1 MRQKVNLLLAIVVLV
16 GASGCSSLMESTRKM
31 ISDGESKQSIKRV
44 QKKSKWVSQTQY
56 DDLLAKYKN
65 VSEKYDKLKETK
77 VNDNRGFSQSDE
89 MAKELSVNS
98 STDTVDVF
106 GKNGIAREV
115 ENTLNSISSSTVDVG
130 RELKTYKK
138 AVALRDNGKS
148 DESLKIFQFLER
160 SNNKQIKVR
169 SRIQIGQ
176 IYLEKKQ
183 FDLALQVFEKVIT
196 ENAFS
201 GKVLV
206 ALSGAVDS
214 CAGLDL
220 TDKKLRYQSM
230 LTDFFSYKS

>member
-1 MRQKVNLLLAIVVLV
+1 
-16 GASGCSSLMESTRKM
+16 MESSRKM
-31 ISDGESKQSIKRV
+31 ISDDEAKQNKSRV
-44 QKKSKWVSQTQY
+44 TKKSKWVSQVQY

-65 VSEKYDKLKETK
+65 ISEKYDKLKETK
-77 VNDNRGFSQSDE
+77 IDRNTGFSQADE
-89 MAKELSVNS
+89 MTNDLSSNAS
-98 STDTVDVF
+98 ADTVDVF

-115 ENTLNSISSSTVDVG
+115 ENTLNNVSSSTVDVG

-138 AVALRDNGKS
+138 AVALRENGKA

-160 SNNKQIKVR
+160 SSNKQIKVR
-169 SRIQIGQ
+169 SRVQIGQ
-176 IYLEKKQ
+176 IYLDKKQ

-206 ALSGAVDS
+206 ALTGAVDS
-214 CAGLDL
+214 CAGLNL

-230 LTDFFSYKS
+230 LTDFFGYKS

>member
-1 MRQKVNLLLAIVVLV
+1 MKLRVNFLMAAVVFI
-16 GASGCSSLMESTRKM
+16 ATSGCSSLMESSRKM
-31 ISDGESKQSIKRV
+31 ISDDESKQSNKRV
-44 QKKSKWVSQTQY
+44 QKKSKWVSQAQY
-56 DDLLAKYKN
+56 DELLAKYKN

-77 VNDNRGFSQSDE
+77 IDNNPGFNQSDE
-89 MAKELSVNS
+89 MAKELSGNYS
-98 STDTVDVF
+98 ETVDVF

-115 ENTLNSISSSTVDVG
+115 ENKLNNVSDSTVDVD

-138 AVALRDNGKS
+138 AVALRSNGKA
-148 DESLKIFQFLER
+148 DDSLKIFQFLER
-160 SNNKQIKVR
+160 SNSKQIKVR

-201 GKVLV
+201 GKVLL

-214 CAGLDL
+214 CAGLNL

-230 LTDFFSYKS
+230 LTDFFGYKS